1 MGKDK
6 FENEELI
13 KYAWPDCDVW
23 FHVAELSSAHVYLR
37 VPETIQSLK
46 DIPDELVQE
55 CAQLTKANSI
65 EGCKK
70 DRVGINYTWARNLK
84 KTAGMET
91 GAVSFH
97 KPTEVMFIKIEKDA
111 AIVKQISKTKVE
123 VYPDLKKQLEE
134 HKNDI
139 SEKER
144 EANRKLMA
152 QTKEEKKVQLA
163 KLKEKNDFFAMQE
176 AEMEE
181 MN

>member
-1 MGKDK
+1 MVFFFTCASNPAIVIYMGKDK
-6 FENEELI
+6 YENEELI
-13 KYAWPDCDVW
+13 KFAWPDTDVW

-37 VPETIQSLK
+37 VMEGISSLK

-84 KTAGMET
+84 KTNGMET

-97 KPTEVMFIKIEKDA
+97 KPNEVMFIKIEKDA

-123 VYPDLKKQLEE
+123 SYPDLKKQLEE
-134 HKNDI
+134 HKADI

-144 EANRKLMA
+144 DAQRKLMA
-152 QTKEEKKVQLA
+152 
-163 KLKEKNDFFAMQE
+163 
-176 AEMEE
+176 
-181 MN
+181 